1 MNVKWIFNDFAIF
14 ASPKFSR
21 SNISSGQILSCEYT
35 VHPRWLADNNDA
47 AALWPSNLPRPSSQD
62 EMELVEDEVVIE
74 EPAPIDFDR
83 WCEEQETEE
92 TSNCNDI
99 IFEQDIPASL
109 EEEVIT
115 NSNEDTELDEN
126 SDNCSQTSQQTIE
139 ERSNRSPDDYVP
151 NSINTCNSCAVDDD
165 EKPMVKF
172 KQTLLVNKTL
182 LKLNQRTLT
191 INPKAGTSILK
202 SNILDKGVGP
212 KVPVKSESV
221 VVKSEP
227 KFNQSLVIKRISPIA
242 KYQKTTKFTIKKI
255 KSRPFGGGK
264 GKTGGKNA
272 HNDSSGG
279 GKTKKFVDLHG
290 ENITI
295 NHEADECVDTDIKP
309 LIPPITI
316 KKEQHFNDSESDIEV
331 DIETEIP
338 NDLIE
343 SQSQS
348 SSSAIIPAI
357 KPEPEPIELR
367 KVPPLKIKTLKRK
380 EFVQPTQADTTPISP
395 ALQEILDSLELPTE
409 ELVLSPQNITDLEK
423 YFHPEFF
430 VGRPTKTPERYLKIR
445 DFIIHAW
452 NDTKPAYVS
461 KTTVRNGLKHCGDV
475 NCISRIHCMLEQIG
489 TINIGQSGEHFQYI
503 RPLSKLKEHFMQSA
517 QNNKKSQ
524 SSSGSNYDVTTLVMG
539 RRQRNKSI
547 TFSSTTD
554 KEIDANYT
562 VSHVNGV
569 PQLVYAAMP
578 KERELPRR
586 EASKPLK
593 IEFELI
599 ECLHFAKDKIPPFK
613 ISMSL
618 STLLCLYLHALSSK
632 YEVMGFLGG
641 FCSKSFGR
649 TKLSLTRYKPTK
661 TASQTGTTCEM
672 CPGM

>member
-1 MNVKWIFNDFAIF
+1 MIFRFFFLCQIF
-14 ASPKFSR
+14 LLR

-47 AALWPSNLPRPSSQD
+47 AALWPSNLPKPTSQD
-62 EMELVEDEVVIE
+62 EMELVQDEVVIE

-92 TSNCNDI
+92 PANCNDI

-115 NSNEDTELDEN
+115 NSNDDTELDEN
-126 SDNCSQTSQQTIE
+126 SDNCSQSSQQIE
-139 ERSNRSPDDYVP
+139 ERSNRSPDVYVP
-151 NSINTCNSCAVDDD
+151 NSINSCDSCAVDGD

-182 LKLNQRTLT
+182 LKLNQRKLT

-202 SNILDKGVGP
+202 SNILDKSVEQNA
-212 KVPVKSESV
+212 PVKGESV
-221 VVKSEP
+221 AVQSEP
-227 KFNQSLVIKRISPIA
+227 KFNQSLVIKRISPIS
-242 KYQKTTKFTIKKI
+242 KYQKSTKFTIKKI

-272 HNDSSGG
+272 HNNCSGG

-295 NHEADECVDTDIKP
+295 NHEADECIDTDDDIKP
-309 LIPPITI
+309 VVPPITI
-316 KKEQHFNDSESDIEV
+316 KKEQLCSDSESDIEV
-331 DIETEIP
+331 DIETDTP

-343 SQSQS
+343 SHQL
-348 SSSAIIPAI
+348 SSSAISPAM
-357 KPEPEPIELR
+357 KSEPEPVELR
-367 KVPPLKIKTLKRK
+367 KVPPLKIKTLKRR
-380 EFVQPTQADTTPISP
+380 EFVQPTQVETMPLSP
-395 ALQEILDSLELPTE
+395 ELQQILDSLELPKE
-409 ELVLSPQNITDLEK
+409 ELVLLPQNITEIEK

-445 DFIIHAW
+445 DFIIHVW
-452 NDTKPAYVS
+452 NDLKPAYVS

-517 QNNKKSQ
+517 QNKKTQ
-524 SSSGSNYDVTTLVMG
+524 STSTNYDVTTVVMG

-547 TFSSTTD
+547 TFSSSE

-562 VSHVNGV
+562 VSHINGV
-569 PQLVYAAMP
+569 PQLVYAAMS
-578 KERELPRR
+578 KEREHPRR

-599 ECLHFAKDKIPPFK
+599 ECLRFAKDKIPPFK

-641 FCSKSFGR
+641 YCSKSCGR
-649 TKLSLTRYKPTK
+649 NKLSLTRYKPTK

-672 CPGM
+672 CPGMFYINNN